1 MSKNIDDDVINNFLY
16 MLEDSKKSIAQVKV
30 KKNLPPIPRSYEPP
44 INTLTNSRI
53 LDNESTSIL
62 KENFSHEA
70 IRRKAI
76 KNIRENNYTISDN
89 NLRKELIKISV
100 TKDYHISS
108 IYFGFYFLPPELQDK
123 YLTKDEETKKSKN
136 MLQQRGELRFDKL
149 DPKGY
154 NKIIKSEAYKN
165 AMEESD
171 FLTYSTAFKYFNKN
185 NFDNPPKEPIK
196 NKELFPNFSD
206 GMFKNIADIT
216 INPGGLPI
224 TLRTSTLRSQAIV
237 YSNKKNDGIHL
248 KVIKR
253 YKLYDEFAKPY
264 DLTNKGFPLG
274 KETGTPYSM
283 SDGYKSVALVDRVF
297 ENEKEAMQFMR
308 RIVMEKASEKV
319 R

>member
-1 MSKNIDDDVINNFLY
+1 MINW
-16 MLEDSKKSIAQVKV
+16 
-30 KKNLPPIPRSYEPP
+30 
-44 INTLTNSRI
+44 
-53 LDNESTSIL
+53 IL
-62 KENFSHEA
+62 K
-70 IRRKAI
+70 
-76 KNIRENNYTISDN
+76 D
-89 NLRKELIKISV
+89 
-100 TKDYHISS
+100 
-108 IYFGFYFLPPELQDK
+108 
-123 YLTKDEETKKSKN
+123 
-136 MLQQRGELRFDKL
+136 
-149 DPKGY
+149 
-154 NKIIKSEAYKN
+154 KN

-253 YKLYDEFAKPY
+253 YKLYDEFKQPY
-264 DLTNKGFPLG
+264 NISGGLPSK

-283 SDGYKSVALVDRVF
+283 SDGYKDKILIDRTF
-297 ENEKEAMQFMR
+297 KNEREAKKFLENMGTMK
-308 RIVMEKASEKV
+308 VMT

>member
-1 MSKNIDDDVINNFLY
+1 MSKNIDDDDVINNFLY
-16 MLEDSKKSIAQVKV
+16 MLENSKKPITQVKV

-53 LDNESTSIL
+53 VTEIVNT
-62 KENFSHEA
+62 NGN
-70 IRRKAI
+70 IRRNAI
-76 KNIRENNYTISDN
+76 KDIKDNNYPINSKK
-89 NLRKELIKISV
+89 LKASLELISM
-100 TKDYHISS
+100 TKDIGIPS

-123 YLTKDEETKKSKN
+123 YLTKDKESKESKN
-136 MLQQRGELRFDKL
+136 TLQQRGELRFDKL
-149 DPKGY
+149 DPEGY
-154 NKIIKSEAYKN
+154 REITKSEAYKT
-165 AMEESD
+165 AMKKSD
-171 FLTYSTAFKYFNKN
+171 ILTYYKATEYLKKNGFKNSTKEIIENENFK
-185 NFDNPPKEPIK
+185 
-196 NKELFPNFSD
+196 PNFSV
-206 GMFKNIADIT
+206 GMFRNIADIT
-216 INPGGLPI
+216 TNPGGLPI
-224 TLRTSTLRSQAIV
+224 TLRTSTLRSQTIV
-237 YSNKKNDGIHL
+237 KTDKKSDGIHL

-308 RIVMEKASEKV
+308 RIVMQKASEKV